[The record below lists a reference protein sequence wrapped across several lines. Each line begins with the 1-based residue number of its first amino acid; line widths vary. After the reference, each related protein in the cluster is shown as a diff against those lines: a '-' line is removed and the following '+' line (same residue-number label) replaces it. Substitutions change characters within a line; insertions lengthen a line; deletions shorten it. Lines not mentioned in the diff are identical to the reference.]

1 MKKIIIINGPNLNL
15 LGTREPSIYGNVS
28 FDDFLAKL
36 KSEFSEI
43 EIEIDYFQSNSEA
56 ELIEKVHQTEGKY
69 DAIIINPGGLT
80 HTSVSLSDALKS
92 VSTTVIEVHI
102 SNISNRDEF
111 RKQSITFAGCNGMIA
126 GLGLDSYKLA
136 IEHLIDLKNEH

>member
-15 LGTREPSIYGNVS
+15 LGSREPSVYGETT
-28 FDDFLAKL
+28 FEEFLQKI
-36 KSEFSEI
+36 KSEFSSI
-43 EIEIDYFQSNSEA
+43 KIDYFQSNSEA
-56 ELIEKVHQTEGKY
+56 ELIEKVHQTENKY

-80 HTSVSLSDALKS
+80 HTSVSLSDALKA
-92 VSTTVIEVHI
+92 VKTLAIEVHI

-111 RKQSITFAGCNGMIA
+111 RKQSITFAGCNGMVA

-136 IEHLIDLKNEH
+136 LEHLLDL